1 MNIKPNKVDLFDGSN
16 RATQEF
22 DINHAERILRM
33 PNNGGWELPE
43 NSPYQFDNQNGL
55 TIKPSARATKIAKE
69 ESDNTESN

>member
-1 MNIKPNKVDLFDGSN
+1 MNIKPNKVVLSDGSN
-16 RATQEF
+16 NTTQEF

-33 PNNGGWELPE
+33 PNNGGWTLPE

-69 ESDNTESN
+69 ESDNT